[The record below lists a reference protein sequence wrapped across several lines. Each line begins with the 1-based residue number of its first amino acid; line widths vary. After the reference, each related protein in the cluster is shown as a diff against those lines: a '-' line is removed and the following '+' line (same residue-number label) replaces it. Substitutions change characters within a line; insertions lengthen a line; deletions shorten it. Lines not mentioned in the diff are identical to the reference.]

1 VALPLNDKCK
11 DVLSLEEFIE
21 TRIESV
27 DDLRAL
33 LLFYHTPE
41 TEHTAVEVGG
51 KLYLTPAVAET
62 VLARLAGKGLLTGS
76 GKPARYRFQ
85 PPSPE
90 LARLIEQLV
99 ELDRERPVTL
109 IKMIYEKPKGIHA
122 FAHAF
127 KIKKRK

>member
-1 VALPLNDKCK
+1 MNNECR

-21 TRIESV
+21 TQIESV

-33 LLFYHTPE
+33 VLFFHTPE
-41 TEHTAVEVGG
+41 TERTADEAGG

-62 VLARLAGKGLLTGS
+62 VLTRLAGKGWLAVS

-85 PPSPE
+85 PPAPE
-90 LARLIEQLV
+90 LARLIEQVV

-109 IKMIYEKPKGIHA
+109 IKMIYEKLQAANAG
-122 FAHAF
+122 

>member
-1 VALPLNDKCK
+1 MAIPLNDKCK

-41 TEHTAVEVGG
+41 TERDAIETGG
-51 KLYLTPAVAET
+51 KLHVTPATAESA
-62 VLARLAGKGLLTGS
+62 LMRLAGKGLLAAS

-85 PPSPE
+85 PQSPE
-90 LARLIEQLV
+90 LARLIQQLV

-109 IKMIYEKPKGIHA
+109 IKMIYEKPGNIQA
-122 FAHAF
+122 FANAF
-127 KIKKRK
+127 KVKKKK